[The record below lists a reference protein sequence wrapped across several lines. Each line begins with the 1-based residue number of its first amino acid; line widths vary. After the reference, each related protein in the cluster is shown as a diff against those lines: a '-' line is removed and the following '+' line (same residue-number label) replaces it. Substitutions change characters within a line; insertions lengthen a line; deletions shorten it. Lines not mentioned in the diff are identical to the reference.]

1 MNLLARCLKLMP
13 MCLVWAALAA
23 AEPWVQPLTQ
33 EALSAG
39 FQQRLPPAVSI
50 AFGLAK
56 AKDGSDVRQLLTKDG
71 HRIRTFN
78 VSVANHQDLV
88 VFDVDAR
95 GGANVAYLLSA
106 EGTLRKAVAYQTGS
120 SDTRELSAADARA
133 GFAREA
139 RFWSQ
144 RAKQIAAKQ

>member
-1 MNLLARCLKLMP
+1 MNSLTGGLKLMP
-13 MCLVWAALAA
+13 VCLVWAALAA
-23 AEPWVQPLTQ
+23 AEPWAQSLTQ
-33 EALSAG
+33 QALSAG
-39 FQQRLPPAVSI
+39 FQQRLPPAVSL
-50 AFGLAK
+50 AFGLAQ
-56 AKDGSDVRQLLTKDG
+56 AKEGSDVRQLLTKDG

-106 EGTLRKAVAYQTGS
+106 DGTLRKAVTYQTGS
-120 SDTRELSAADARA
+120 SDTRELSAAEAHA